1 MHKELRTMLMRYYTH
16 VLVFQQGQFIYN
28 LLLFAGSIPNRHPAI
43 QVGGCNNDDG
53 FRGYADDV
61 SVMHI

>member
-1 MHKELRTMLMRYYTH
+1 MFWYFNRGNL
-16 VLVFQQGQFIYN
+16 QIYN
-28 LLLFAGSIPNRHPAI
+28 LRLFAGSIPNRHPAI